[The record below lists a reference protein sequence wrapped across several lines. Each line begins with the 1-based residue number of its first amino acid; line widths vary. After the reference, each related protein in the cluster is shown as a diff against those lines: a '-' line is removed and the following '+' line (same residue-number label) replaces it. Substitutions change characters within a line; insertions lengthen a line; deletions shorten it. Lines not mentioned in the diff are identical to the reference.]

1 MLTLNTPSFTDFN
14 SIKKYIA
21 EFELDDRALQINE
34 FTAAYINNDL
44 VGFGRLRQ
52 YENCCEICTLGVLP
66 DCRRKGIGVAITKNL
81 IEKATSDC
89 YLVCIIPEYFKPMG
103 FEETEMFPAE
113 LQNKLTYCTQS
124 LVVPETYVVMAYRNS
139 FKK

>member
-14 SIKKYIA
+14 IIKKYIS

-34 FTAAYINNDL
+34 FTAAYINNAL

-66 DCRRKGIGVAITKNL
+66 ECRRNGIGTAITKNL

-89 YLVCIIPEYFKPMG
+89 YLVSIIPEFFKKMG
-103 FEETEMFPAE
+103 FEETEHFPPE
-113 LQNKLTYCTQS
+113 LQSKLTYCTQS
-124 LVVPETYVVMAYRNS
+124 LVVPDTYVVMKLGMKN
-139 FKK
+139 

>member
-1 MLTLNTPSFTDFN
+1 MLILNTPSTADFDA
-14 SIKKYIA
+14 IKKYIS
-21 EFELDDRALQINE
+21 EFELDDRVLQINE
-34 FTAAYINNDL
+34 FTAAYLNNVL

-66 DCRRKGIGVAITKNL
+66 DCRRKGIGIAITKKL

-103 FEETEMFPAE
+103 FEETELFPPE
-113 LQNKLTYCTQS
+113 LLNKLTYCTQS
-124 LVVPETYVVMAYRNS
+124 LVVPETYVVMAYRNP
-139 FKK
+139 F